1 MNTQVEEDRDA
12 NNGTD
17 GTDDK
22 DNDND
27 DGNGRDN
34 GPGDDDS
41 RDEQD
46 STEVCEDREGDGEGG
61 VDKLSDNLAYSYILN
76 PWTGLQVLQCL
87 TVLSCHLFVRVLQ
100 LPSNLL
106 QHIQVL
112 QPVSQ
117 LMQCLHRLQCLPQM
131 MQ

>member
-1 MNTQVEEDRDA
+1 MNTQVEEDRDL
-12 NNGTD
+12 NDGTD
-17 GTDDK
+17 GTNDE

-27 DGNGRDN
+27 NGGGDSDGRDN

-46 STEVCEDREGDGEGG
+46 NTEVCEDREGDGEGG
-61 VDKLSDNLAYSYILN
+61 VDKLSDNLAHGYILN
-76 PWTGLQVLQCL
+76 PWTGLQVLQHL
-87 TVLSCHLFVRVLQ
+87 TILSCHPFIR
-100 LPSNLL
+100 
-106 QHIQVL
+106 VL